1 MDTNSKSSQHS
12 VKLGAFGRDVSEAVE
27 EIINHAYEDIA
38 SLVCAELT
46 IPKGYVKLPDET
58 ETVTKKPDT
67 IQEKLCT
74 ALAAAIP
81 AATAA
86 TGVALNAP
94 AAAVVLLAGGG
105 GVAGAFIQR
114 SNKAAPVDLEP
125 LTSDDI
131 PVHIAVDREKL
142 KKAKQESLKEL
153 ERLKLRVGS
162 FEAKH
167 NEMHDMSM
175 DRGFGEWAQEF
186 LVYAAKNPED
196 FALQAL
202 MGRFMQRLSAMGL
215 QVYDEVRL
223 KEDGTPD
230 VPIQHYLIDS
240 KEGAEYTEVV
250 RPAIYSDK
258 SLLARGEIR

>member
-1 MDTNSKSSQHS
+1 MDNSNRTFQHS
-12 VKLGAFGRDVSEAVE
+12 AKLGAFGRDVSEAVE
-27 EIINHAYEDIA
+27 GIINHAYEDIE
-38 SLVCAELT
+38 SLVHVELT
-46 IPKGYVKLPDET
+46 IPKGYVKLPDEN
-58 ETVTKKPDT
+58 EMITKKPDT

-74 ALAAAIP
+74 ALAAGIP
-81 AATAA
+81 AVLAA
-86 TGVALNAP
+86 IGVALNAP
-94 AAAVVLLAGGG
+94 AVAVVLLVGGG

-114 SNKAAPVDLEP
+114 CNKTDSVNLQP
-125 LTSDDI
+125 LTSEDI
-131 PVHIAVDREKL
+131 PVHIVVDQEEL
-142 KKAKQESLKEL
+142 KTAKQESMKEL

-167 NEMHDMSM
+167 DEMHDISI
-175 DRGFGEWAQEF
+175 DRGFGEWAQQF
-186 LVYAAKNPED
+186 LVYAAKKSGDNE
-196 FALQAL
+196 LQAL

-240 KEGAEYTEVV
+240 KKGEEYTEVV

>member
-1 MDTNSKSSQHS
+1 MDNSSEAFQHS
-12 VKLGAFGRDVSEAVE
+12 TKLGAFGRDVSEAVE
-27 EIINHAYEDIA
+27 EIINHAYEDIE
-38 SLVCAELT
+38 SVVHAELT

-58 ETVTKKPDT
+58 VTITKKTNTMQD
-67 IQEKLCT
+67 KLCT

-81 AATAA
+81 AAMTAVGA
-86 TGVALNAP
+86 ALNAP
-94 AAAVVLLAGGG
+94 AVAVVLLAGGG
-105 GVAGAFIQR
+105 GTTGAFIQK
-114 SNKAAPVDLEP
+114 SNKATPVELEP
-125 LTSDDI
+125 LTHENISA
-131 PVHIAVDREKL
+131 HIIVNQEKL
-142 KKAKQESLKEL
+142 KNAKQESLKKL
-153 ERLKLRVGS
+153 ERLKLRVGN

-167 NEMHDMSM
+167 NEMHDISL
-175 DRGFGEWAQEF
+175 DRGFGEWAQQF

-196 FALQAL
+196 YELQAL

-240 KEGAEYTEVV
+240 KKGEEYTEVV

>member
-1 MDTNSKSSQHS
+1 MDNSNGTFQQS
-12 VKLGAFGRDVSEAVE
+12 VKLGAFGRNVSEAAE
-27 EIINHAYEDIA
+27 GIINRAYEDIE
-38 SLVCAELT
+38 SIVNAELT

-58 ETVTKKPDT
+58 VTIAKKTNTMQD
-67 IQEKLCT
+67 KLCT

-81 AATAA
+81 AAMTAV
-86 TGVALNAP
+86 GLVLNAP
-94 AAAVVLLAGGG
+94 TVAVVLLASGGG
-105 GVAGAFIQR
+105 ATGAFIQKN
-114 SNKAAPVDLEP
+114 NKATPVELKP
-125 LTSDDI
+125 LTCKDI
-131 PVHIAVDREKL
+131 PVHITVNQEKL
-142 KKAKQESLKEL
+142 KNAKQESLKEL
-153 ERLKLRVGS
+153 EQLKLQVGN

-167 NEMHDMSM
+167 NEMHDISM
-175 DRGFGEWAQEF
+175 DRGFGEWAQQF

-196 FALQAL
+196 NELQAL
-202 MGRFMQRLSAMGL
+202 MGMFMQRLSAMGL

-240 KEGAEYTEVV
+240 KKGEEYTEVV